1 MKKIFILIL
10 LLSAFFYVQSQMDS
24 QEQANKSEV
33 IDYQF
38 QNEDPYQFV
47 NTLVNKASSPIKK

>member
-1 MKKIFILIL
+1 M
-10 LLSAFFYVQSQMDS
+10 LSAFFYVQSKMDA

-47 NTLVNKASSPIKK
+47 NTLMNRTSTPIKK